1 MYYLS
6 SEQSPP
12 FLILILHLPLSP
24 PRFSFLLHSWLL
36 YFLHC
41 QGITRPSPVLS
52 LMKMILKAPCRDQRE
67 TSTRSSSPLPSRM
80 SSWTG
85 TCHSVYPL
93 LALIHFIFPC
103 KLRDTPKSYIRDW
116 FNLKDSRQS
125 TSDYIQKSSGIARA
139 RCGIMANYILK
150 VRKMKSPQKTKHF
163 SQEPILNLP
172 A

>member
-1 MYYLS
+1 MSLYFVLSLTYMYSLS

-24 PRFSFLLHSWLL
+24 PCISFLLHSWLL

-80 SSWTG
+80 SSWTE

-103 KLRDTPKSYIRDW
+103 KLRDTPKS
-116 FNLKDSRQS
+116 
-125 TSDYIQKSSGIARA
+125 RA
-139 RCGIMANYILK
+139 PCGIMANYIFK
-150 VRKMKSPQKTKHF
+150 VRKMKNQTF
-163 SQEPILNLP
+163 
-172 A
+172 